1 MMKGM
6 VPLWVKQCR
15 RPLGYLLTSRWVG
28 RLTLLDLAKI
38 RSYLNK
44 RPVA

>member
-1 MMKGM
+1 MRGM
-6 VPLWVKQCR
+6 VPLWVKQRR
-15 RPLGYLLTSRWVG
+15 RPLGNRLSSRWIG

-38 RSYLNK
+38 RIYLNR